1 MKLSQEQIEHVAKL
15 ARLGLTEKEKEK
27 FKKEL
32 SSILE
37 FVEKLKEVDTS
48 KVEPMAHA
56 VGLENVMREDEQKP
70 KEKGEREGILKLA
83 PKKKGK
89 YVKVKAVL

>member
-1 MKLSQEQIEHVAKL
+1 MINVDQVAKL
-15 ARLGLTEKEKEK
+15 ARLGLTAKEKEK

-37 FVEKLKEVDTS
+37 FVEKLKKVDTS
-48 KVEPMAHA
+48 KVEPIAQ
-56 VGLENVMREDEQKP
+56 VIGLENIMRQDEEGLKD
-70 KEKGEREGILKLA
+70 KERQEKILKLA
-83 PKKKGK
+83 PQRKGK